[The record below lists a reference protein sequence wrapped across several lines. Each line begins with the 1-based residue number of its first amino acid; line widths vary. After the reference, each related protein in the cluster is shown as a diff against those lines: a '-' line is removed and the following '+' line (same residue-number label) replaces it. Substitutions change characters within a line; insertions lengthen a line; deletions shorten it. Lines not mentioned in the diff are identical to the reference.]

1 MALSV
6 FESCASFE
14 PVRSL
19 ERKTQIETT
28 FCGRIEAGWRGI
40 NETSQLMG
48 RVTYP
53 FGTQIA
59 DKCQQRQ
66 VKNVGIG
73 ELLVHEDIQ
82 TFFDIPLNDPQRV
95 CVSRM
100 SPDPR

>member
-6 FESCASFE
+6 FESCAFFE
-14 PVRSL
+14 LVRSL

-28 FCGRIEAGWRGI
+28 FCGRIEAGCRGI
-40 NETSQLMG
+40 NGTSWLVEL
-48 RVTYP
+48 VTYP

-59 DKCQQRQ
+59 DESQHRQ

-82 TFFDIPLNDPQRV
+82 AFLSVPLNDPQRV
-95 CVSRM
+95 CVFHM
-100 SPDPR
+100 SYP